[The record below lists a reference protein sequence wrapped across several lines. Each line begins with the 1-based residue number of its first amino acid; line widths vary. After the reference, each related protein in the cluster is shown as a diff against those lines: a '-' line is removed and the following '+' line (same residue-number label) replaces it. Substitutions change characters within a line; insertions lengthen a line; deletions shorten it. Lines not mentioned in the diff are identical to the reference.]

1 MNIKSLLLGSAAA
14 IAVVSGAQAA
24 DAIVAAEPEPMEYV
38 RVCDAFG
45 TGYFYIPGT
54 ETCLKIGGE
63 VRFTV
68 GVGRD
73 ATTDNSLV
81 DLTSGSAG
89 AGAASDWGTDTRARV
104 TFETKS
110 DSEIGTIGSYIRL
123 EGNYGGNEDG
133 DSSSES
139 DVWIEQAYISV
150 GGFRAGK
157 ILTWVDDIGTASEGD
172 AFIDNARFNSVT
184 YLYSADAFTVGL
196 GVDDTSAFAP
206 GADVG
211 VQGFASATLGAA
223 SLSMWGAYDFDAEE
237 GLVVGKIAADV
248 GPGTFELYAG
258 YSTGANLYVASAPT
272 IGEIE
277 WTVGGA
283 YGFKATEKLTITP
296 SLNYWEGQGGLD
308 AWGAGLL
315 GEYQLAQGLKAS
327 ATVDYYDADTAAD
340 DSWSGFVRLTRS
352 F

>member
-14 IAVVSGAQAA
+14 LVAVSGAQAA

-68 GVGRD
+68 GVSRD
-73 ATTDNSLV
+73 ETTD
-81 DLTSGSAG
+81 AG
-89 AGAASDWGTDTRARV
+89 GFASDWGTNTRARLA
-104 TFETKS
+104 FETKS

-123 EGNYGGNEDG
+123 QGDYNGNNDG
-133 DSSSES
+133 DTASTS
-139 DVWIEQAYISV
+139 DVWVEQAYISV

-157 ILTWVDDIGTASEGD
+157 ILTWLDDIGTASEGD

-184 YLYSADAFTVGL
+184 YLYAADAFSIGL
-196 GVDDTSAFAP
+196 GLDDTSAFAE
-206 GADVG
+206 GADLG
-211 VQGFASATLGAA
+211 LQGFASTTLGVATV
-223 SLSMWGAYDFDAEE
+223 SMWGAYDFDAEE
-237 GLVVGKIAADV
+237 GLVVGKVAAAV

-296 SLNYWEGQGGLD
+296 SVNYWEGQGGLD

-315 GEYQLAQGLKAS
+315 GEYQLASGLKAS